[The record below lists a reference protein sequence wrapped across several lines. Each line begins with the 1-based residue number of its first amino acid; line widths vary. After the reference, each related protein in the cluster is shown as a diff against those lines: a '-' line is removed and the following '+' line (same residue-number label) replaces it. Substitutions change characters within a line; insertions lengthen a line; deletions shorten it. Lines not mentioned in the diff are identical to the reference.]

1 MRMHPGKKATLL
13 AIDDDPICL
22 DLIRE
27 YLKEEKLEL
36 FFATDAEEGLQLIAE
51 QHPQILLVDLKMPK
65 LDGGEV
71 IERALRLDPEIKP
84 ILMTLHYTPE
94 TAVAAIGRGACDT
107 LAKPLDAEML
117 VSSVQRLVQE
127 LGAAQAAERLET
139 VLVQSAQF
147 EGMIGR
153 SPEMQSVFERI
164 RHVAPH
170 FRTALLTG
178 PTGTGKELAAQALHA
193 QSPVAKMPFAIVNCS
208 AIVETLFES
217 ELFGHVRGA
226 FTGAVQDKV
235 GVFEFANGGT
245 VFLDE
250 IGELPLGMQA
260 KLLRV
265 LQQGEVQR
273 VGSPQP
279 RKINVRIVAA
289 TNRDLRAM
297 VAARQ
302 FREDLFYRLSMVEV
316 KLPALC
322 RRGEDI
328 PLLLR
333 HMVEKYSALY
343 EKPLRKVTLPC
354 QQLLLRYDWP
364 GNVRELENVIGSAC
378 MTARG
383 SVLDVEDLPEQI
395 RDIGSRQRRPG
406 GEGGEESHAADG
418 DGFLNR
424 DGSHLPLHEMER
436 RYVRSALAKLNG
448 NKLRT
453 AEALGIGRATLYRL
467 LAEDVP
473 QPEPRAIAAVHGRL
487 Q

>member
-1 MRMHPGKKATLL
+1 MRTHPGKKITLL

-27 YLKEEKLEL
+27 YLKDEKLEL
-36 FFATDAEEGLQLIAE
+36 FFATDPEDGLQLIEE
-51 QHPQILLVDLKMPK
+51 QHPQIVLVDLKMPK
-65 LDGGEV
+65 LEGGEV
-71 IERALRLDPEIKP
+71 IERALGIDPEIKP

-94 TAVAAIGRGACDT
+94 TAVAAIQKGACDT
-107 LAKPLDAEML
+107 LAKPLHPETL
-117 VSSVQRLVQE
+117 VLSVQRLVQE
-127 LGAAQAAERLET
+127 LGEAQAAERLT
-139 VLVQSAQF
+139 AVLVQTAQF

-153 SPEMQSVFERI
+153 SPEMQAVFERI

-178 PTGTGKELAAQALHA
+178 PTGTGKELVAHALHE

-226 FTGAVQDKV
+226 FTGAVQDKI
-235 GVFEFANGGT
+235 GVFEFASGGT

-316 KLPALC
+316 RLPALC

-354 QQLLLRYDWP
+354 QQLLLRYNWP

-383 SVLDVEDLPEQI
+383 SVLDVQDLPEQI
-395 RDIGSRQRRPG
+395 REINSLQWRPAGGGS
-406 GEGGEESHAADG
+406 EEPEAQDTDAL
-418 DGFLNR
+418 LNP
-424 DGSHLPLHEMER
+424 DGSLLPLHEMEK

-473 QPEPRAIAAVHGRL
+473 QPEPRAVASAQGRI